1 MVLGRVRL
9 FGQGMGSGLLYLLY
23 GGPLHGRG
31 TGAGAA
37 PGAQSGM
44 DV

>member
-1 MVLGRVRL
+1 MEFGYAGFGRGVGLRYL
-9 FGQGMGSGLLYLLY
+9 SYGS
-23 GGPLHGRG
+23 PLRGRG